1 MEEMA
6 DTLGL
11 EVVVTLLFL
20 RESFLLFHSYP
31 VWAQLDVLCGKYL
44 NQFLH
49 LWVNLKM
56 C

>member
-6 DTLGL
+6 DTFGL
-11 EVVVTLLFL
+11 EVVVTLLLL

-31 VWAQLDVLCGKYL
+31 AWAQLDVLHGKYV
-44 NQFLH
+44 NQILH

-56 C
+56 Y